1 MDERM
6 DQPVGRPR
14 GGRELLTLTAGR
26 RSGLALKRL
35 VLIFGATYLGL
46 VCLTNIVNL
55 VNVVAG
61 THSRFLNSQNASYIA
76 SVVKVYAVPGWFDN
90 LAVLG
95 AALVE
100 GLGAW
105 LFIRALRR
113 FRGDGSG
120 LTEAYQALAWNIAVW
135 FAFIVGTEFFVAY
148 PSESPFRE
156 LLGLGFLMALLI
168 TLVPDAPSGS
178 SRPGLP
184 EVSEG

>member
-1 MDERM
+1 MGECV
-6 DQPVGRPR
+6 DQPVGRH
-14 GGRELLTLTAGR
+14 GDGRELLTLTTGR

-55 VNVVAG
+55 VNAVAG

-105 LFIRALRR
+105 LFIRAVRR

-156 LLGLGFLMALLI
+156 LLGLGFLMTLVI

-178 SRPGLP
+178 SPAGLLDP
-184 EVSEG
+184 REG